1 MLQKSLFSVPV
12 WRRTFLPGHNLLP
25 ASSQVLC
32 GVTFKRFFWL
42 REKNR
47 RRKNSR
53 SKVDQT
59 CRKVSIIS
67 KAFRSSYVFV
77 VALFPVEGWW
87 NKRSQVNTL
96 KTWRTVSLCFTFK
109 VSSFWPSTYCF
120 DSQQVQSALK
130 TTDSKKKKKSSS
142 TAGVLQSHVQAMCLI
157 ERHLV
162 WGDVAAKNLNE
173 DKLAPA
179 GAIGHKMNPL
189 CTEGEEGVG
198 GGLLH
203 PSPSPIHILL
213 CLYCHFFSTSSISKN
228 KDDSFFFCVNWN
240 VLTHDHGSIH

>member
-1 MLQKSLFSVPV
+1 MWSYFQEI
-12 WRRTFLPGHNLLP
+12 LLV
-25 ASSQVLC
+25 AR
-32 GVTFKRFFWL
+32 K
-42 REKNR
+42 KR

-130 TTDSKKKKKSSS
+130 TTDSKKKKKKKSSS

-179 GAIGHKMNPL
+179 RGAIGHKMNPL

-198 GGLLH
+198 GV
-203 PSPSPIHILL
+203 
-213 CLYCHFFSTSSISKN
+213 FFTPPPLPSTSFYASIAIFFLPLQSPRTKMTL
-228 KDDSFFFCVNWN
+228 FFCVNWN